1 MLRLEH
7 VTKIFHLDKD
17 SVTALDDIEL
27 EFDKTGFVFI
37 EGKSGSGKT
46 TLINVLTGLDSA
58 TEGKIYYN
66 DREFLENDFVS
77 FRNKTCGIVFQN
89 FNLIEDYTVRRN
101 LSLIFDIQEG
111 IKTEEIE
118 SRIKEVLSFV
128 DMEGFEDRKIKELSG
143 GQQQRIAIARAIIK
157 KPEIIMADEATGNLD
172 GENTE
177 KILDILNKLSK
188 KCLVVLVSHNQYSSE
203 KYADRIIKISKGKIV
218 KDEDNRELKKLYE
231 QGYQVKLKGDAG
243 EKQGLFSKL
252 NLKKALQK
260 VILIDEPKQTVTLEL
275 EKQTMK
281 EPEEMD
287 WKYSTTK
294 IKNISLKKIFWYV
307 KDDIKK
313 KISYTVVSMLAMA
326 FVSALFILT
335 TLVVRN
341 DFYEAVNSVVQTDNT
356 SYHPVVIDDGHFR
369 ERRGKVLADAITK
382 VKNISYVKY
391 FTDNYNSLE
400 IEDDELY
407 VILDEHK
414 KWVTDSSKVVV
425 SKELSKQFKIGDDV
439 KIGKKTYQVGAVCE
453 EQIGPSK
460 YFVIISWDYYV
471 ENYFNKKQL
480 LVLGVDLSQFYD
492 ASELAKRA
500 ASIEKLS
507 RFKQQGVP
515 LINGRYPESDNEVLV
530 SSQMKESI
538 TSNNGGKML
547 KNIRLPKVD
556 DYNTVNLRNITGP
569 NIKIVG
575 VYDEAFYKEDCERD
589 ITFTDSCYNKIIED
603 DLNYIY
609 DGILVDFYKD
619 GGRIVRGLEEQSIY
633 IDDTV
638 CEQFYAYSEF
648 ADTYKK
654 IICLILCVLIFFT
667 SLIMSSYLKQN
678 IRANT
683 KKIGILKAVGFSN
696 KDTGSIYLCE
706 SLVLLIGSMLFAVFF
721 SYVCINAVNGKIAGW
736 INHKHFQMI
745 IVHVDKLLQA
755 VGIIC
760 LIGIIISYKTIY
772 SLIKNKVNFLIN
784 HEE

>member
-260 VILIDEPKQTVTLEL
+260 VILIGEPKQTVTLEL

-382 VKNISYVKY
+382 VKNISY
-391 FTDNYNSLE
+391 
-400 IEDDELY
+400 
-407 VILDEHK
+407 
-414 KWVTDSSKVVV
+414 
-425 SKELSKQFKIGDDV
+425 
-439 KIGKKTYQVGAVCE
+439 
-453 EQIGPSK
+453 
-460 YFVIISWDYYV
+460 
-471 ENYFNKKQL
+471 
-480 LVLGVDLSQFYD
+480 
-492 ASELAKRA
+492 
-500 ASIEKLS
+500 
-507 RFKQQGVP
+507 
-515 LINGRYPESDNEVLV
+515 
-530 SSQMKESI
+530 
-538 TSNNGGKML
+538 
-547 KNIRLPKVD
+547 
-556 DYNTVNLRNITGP
+556 
-569 NIKIVG
+569 
-575 VYDEAFYKEDCERD
+575 
-589 ITFTDSCYNKIIED
+589 
-603 DLNYIY
+603 
-609 DGILVDFYKD
+609 
-619 GGRIVRGLEEQSIY
+619 
-633 IDDTV
+633 
-638 CEQFYAYSEF
+638 
-648 ADTYKK
+648 
-654 IICLILCVLIFFT
+654 
-667 SLIMSSYLKQN
+667 
-678 IRANT
+678 
-683 KKIGILKAVGFSN
+683 
-696 KDTGSIYLCE
+696 
-706 SLVLLIGSMLFAVFF
+706 
-721 SYVCINAVNGKIAGW
+721 
-736 INHKHFQMI
+736 
-745 IVHVDKLLQA
+745 
-755 VGIIC
+755 
-760 LIGIIISYKTIY
+760 
-772 SLIKNKVNFLIN
+772 
-784 HEE
+784 